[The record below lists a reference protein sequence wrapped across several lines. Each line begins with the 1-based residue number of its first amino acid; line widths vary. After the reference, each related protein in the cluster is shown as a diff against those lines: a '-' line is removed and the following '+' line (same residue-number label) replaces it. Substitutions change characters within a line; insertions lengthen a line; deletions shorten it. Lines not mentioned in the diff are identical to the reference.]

1 MRPINA
7 KGWAR
12 IQETPV
18 FAAAPT
24 GSPQVFWNWA
34 RGQDATAQRV
44 AWFLLRMADAMEKED
59 DLESFDQAGSTF
71 DPDRFAI
78 LPKETRALMADFMLD
93 PLRYIV

>member
-44 AWFLLRMADAMEKED
+44 AWFLLRMADAMEKRMTSNRSTR
-59 DLESFDQAGSTF
+59 LGPPSIRTGS
-71 DPDRFAI
+71 PYSRKRRV
-78 LPKETRALMADFMLD
+78 P
-93 PLRYIV
+93 